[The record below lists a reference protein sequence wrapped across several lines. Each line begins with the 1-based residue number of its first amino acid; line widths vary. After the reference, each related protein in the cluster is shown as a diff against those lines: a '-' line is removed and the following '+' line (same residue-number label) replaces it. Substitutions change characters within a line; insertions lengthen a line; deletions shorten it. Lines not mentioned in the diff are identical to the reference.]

1 MSFTPQQQGDSL
13 LHIKQLFWNAPKEFK
28 NLGWKE
34 GEAGVGIALA
44 KIEARA
50 DKHIIPIRICKD
62 ERIYKVSPPL
72 LANRIK
78 LRGCYN
84 QNGSFRVGYV
94 TKSDIYDLARQ
105 SKEGVTIN

>member
-1 MSFTPQQQGDSL
+1 MSFTPSRGNSP

-28 NLGWKE
+28 DRGWQK

-44 KIEARA
+44 KIDARA
-50 DKHIIPIRICKD
+50 DKSLIPIRICKD
-62 ERIYKVSPPL
+62 EKIYKVSPPL

-84 QNGSFRVGYV
+84 QNGNFRVGYI

-105 SKEGVTIN
+105 SKEGETIN